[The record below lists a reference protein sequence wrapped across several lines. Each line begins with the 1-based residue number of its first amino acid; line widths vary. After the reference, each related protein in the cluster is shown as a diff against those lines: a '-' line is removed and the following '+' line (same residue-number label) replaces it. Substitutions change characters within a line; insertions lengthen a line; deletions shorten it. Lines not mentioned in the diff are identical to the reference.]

1 MILDNLMN
9 LDTRQY
15 RKGLKKLSNDF
26 NISPHKF
33 AKITGIPQ
41 NLIDKILQQET
52 ITFNFDDTQSVNS
65 FNDLNTKLIILSMG
79 FADIAPKEK
88 VRAVI
93 EDMVNIYQL
102 SIDTIALYCA
112 VPTEVLKEFTTN
124 PFNKNIN
131 VKDIE
136 KICVYSLFLYK
147 TLDPDIENK

>member
-1 MILDNLMN
+1 MN

-15 RKGLKKLSNDF
+15 KKGFKRLSNNF

-33 AKITGIPQ
+33 SKITGVSQ
-41 NLIDKILQQET
+41 TLIDKILQQET
-52 ITFNFDDTQSVNS
+52 ITFNLDDTQSVNS

-112 VPTEVLKEFTTN
+112 VTTEVLKEFTTN